1 MRIAV
6 MQEKRKYIFR
16 SFESLLLMFCIYE
29 NRMIVLGI
37 KTGKPLETL
46 VVFGLQ
52 SFRPHM
58 LVGEDGFVYIS
69 ARGQK

>member
-29 NRMIVLGI
+29 NRMIVLG
-37 KTGKPLETL
+37 KKQEN
-46 VVFGLQ
+46 
-52 SFRPHM
+52 R
-58 LVGEDGFVYIS
+58 
-69 ARGQK
+69 